1 MVTFELLFYERYWTR
16 SEGYSRNSRDIAL
29 SLWISLSHG
38 DRCKPIEK
46 LSANLKSG
54 QSDDQKKRG
63 GISGQIVGG
72 ANLSGWDPRGLCFC
86 ISDI

>member
-1 MVTFELLFYERYWTR
+1 MIPFELLFYEGYWTK

-46 LSANLKSG
+46 FSVNLKSG
-54 QSDDQKKRG
+54 KGDDQKRG

-72 ANLSGWDPRGLCFC
+72 C
-86 ISDI
+86 

>member
-1 MVTFELLFYERYWTR
+1 MITFELLFYEGYWTR

-29 SLWISLSHG
+29 SLCISLSHG

-54 QSDDQKKRG
+54 KGDDQKKG

-72 ANLSGWDPRGLCFC
+72 ANLSWWDPRAVFLYK
-86 ISDI
+86 